1 MIGAIEPAAPA
12 TGRFAGKVIIVT
24 GAASGIGLAT
34 AHRLYDEGGSLVLA
48 DIDQAKLDALT
59 SMSAERIHGVRA
71 DISLQADADT
81 LIAAAVERFGRI
93 DGLVNAAGIDQG
105 GTITDFSVADW
116 HRTFRVNV
124 DGPYLLARAAIAHLI
139 ATRGSI
145 VNVASVSGLGG
156 DWSHLAYNAA
166 KGAVVNFTRALA
178 LDHGAAGVRVNAVC
192 PSLTMTPMTAALA
205 TRADLMAE
213 FAERIPLGRGA
224 RPEEIASVIAFLL
237 SEDAAFVSGV
247 CLPVDGGLSASI
259 GHPKLG

>member
-1 MIGAIEPAAPA
+1 MIQAKEVFTPA
-12 TGRFAGKVIIVT
+12 TGRFAGRVIIVT

-34 AHRLYDEGGSLVLA
+34 AHRLYDEGSMLVLA
-48 DIDQAKLDALT
+48 DIDQARLDAVA
-59 SMSAERIHGVRA
+59 SVSPERIHAVRA
-71 DISLQADADT
+71 DISLQAEADA
-81 LIAAAVERFGRI
+81 LIASAIARFGRI
-93 DGLVNAAGIDQG
+93 DGMVNAAGIDQG
-105 GTITDFSVADW
+105 GTISDFSVAEW

-124 DGPYLLARAAIAHLI
+124 DGPYLLARAAMAHLI

-192 PSLTMTPMTAALA
+192 PSLTMTPMTEALA
-205 TRADLMAE
+205 TRTDLMAQ

-224 RPEEIASVIAFLL
+224 QPQEIASVIAFLL
-237 SEDAAFVSGV
+237 SDDAAFVSGV

>member
-1 MIGAIEPAAPA
+1 MIHAIEPETPA
-12 TGRFAGKVIIVT
+12 TGRFVGKVIIVT

-34 AHRLYDEGGSLVLA
+34 ARRLYDEGGLLVLA
-48 DIDQAKLDALT
+48 DIDQARLDAAASL
-59 SMSAERIHGVRA
+59 SAERVQGVRT
-71 DISLQADADT
+71 DISSQAEADA
-81 LIAAAVERFGRI
+81 LIAIAIARFGRI

-105 GTITDFSVADW
+105 GSITDFSVAEW
-116 HRTFRVNV
+116 HRTFRINV

-205 TRADLMAE
+205 TRADLMAQ

-237 SEDAAFVSGV
+237 SDDAAFVSGV

>member
-1 MIGAIEPAAPA
+1 LAP
-12 TGRFAGKVIIVT
+12 
-24 GAASGIGLAT
+24 
-34 AHRLYDEGGSLVLA
+34 
-48 DIDQAKLDALT
+48 
-59 SMSAERIHGVRA
+59 
-71 DISLQADADT
+71 
-81 LIAAAVERFGRI
+81 
-93 DGLVNAAGIDQG
+93 
-105 GTITDFSVADW
+105 
-116 HRTFRVNV
+116 NV
-124 DGPYLLARAAIAHLI
+124 YLLAREAIAHLI